1 MNFQDKLK
9 EKTGR
14 AEEVIKKYLPKEEG
28 FAKNMAQAMNYSML
42 AGGKRLRPLLM
53 EETYRLFGGEEKVI
67 EPFMAGMEMIHTHSL
82 IHDDLPAIDNDDY
95 RRGRLTTHKVYGEA
109 MGVLSGAALLNYA
122 YEVMLQAF
130 ALTEEK
136 ERVIKAL
143 TLMANKTGMECWAVR
158 A

>member
-53 EETYRLFGGEEKVI
+53 E
-67 EPFMAGMEMIHTHSL
+67 
-82 IHDDLPAIDNDDY
+82 
-95 RRGRLTTHKVYGEA
+95 
-109 MGVLSGAALLNYA
+109 
-122 YEVMLQAF
+122 
-130 ALTEEK
+130 
-136 ERVIKAL
+136 
-143 TLMANKTGMECWAVR
+143 
-158 A
+158 

>member
-67 EPFMAGMEMIHTHSL
+67 EPFMAGMEMI
-82 IHDDLPAIDNDDY
+82 P
-95 RRGRLTTHKVYGEA
+95 
-109 MGVLSGAALLNYA
+109 
-122 YEVMLQAF
+122 
-130 ALTEEK
+130 
-136 ERVIKAL
+136 
-143 TLMANKTGMECWAVR
+143 
-158 A
+158 